1 VVVSRS
7 LALAW
12 LLLGAAS
19 CAEPRATRT
28 GREGAFPCADA
39 RALPPSPA
47 TRRSIAETILRTE
60 SLDLYVDPR
69 RPGVVV
75 PPKFRGDPGLV
86 LRVGR
91 SMPVPIP
98 DLLVDDDGISGT
110 LSFDGQ
116 PFRCEVPWSAVFA
129 IVSTQKPGA
138 VWADTTPSEFL
149 CDSPPSGQVPPR

>member
-1 VVVSRS
+1 MSRAVT
-7 LALAW
+7 LAV

-47 TRRSIAETILRTE
+47 TRRSIAEAILRTE
-60 SLDLYVDPR
+60 SLDLYLDPR
-69 RPGVVV
+69 KPGVVV

-86 LRVGR
+86 LRMGR
-91 SMPVPIP
+91 DMPVPIL

-110 LSFDGQ
+110 LSFDGH

-129 IVSTQKPGA
+129 IVSTQKAGA
-138 VWADTTPSEFL
+138 VWADTTPPEFL
-149 CDSPPSGQVPPR
+149 CDSAPSGQVAPR